1 MQKLKKQRNQF
12 KYDINLMEKD
22 LIECTE
28 QTEVKNVMSLVVNE
42 NGLKRMS
49 EETKKTETVVY
60 R

>member
-1 MQKLKKQRNQF
+1 MEKLKKQRNQF
-12 KYDINLMEKD
+12 KYDINLMKKD

>member
-1 MQKLKKQRNQF
+1 
-12 KYDINLMEKD
+12 MEKD

-28 QTEVKNVMSLVVNE
+28 QTEVKNVMWLVVKE

-49 EETKKTETVVY
+49 EETKKTETVVH

>member
-1 MQKLKKQRNQF
+1 MEKLKKQRNQF

-22 LIECTE
+22 LIECIE

-49 EETKKTETVVY
+49 EETKKTETVVH

>member
-1 MQKLKKQRNQF
+1 MEKLKKQRNQF
-12 KYDINLMEKD
+12 KYDINLMEKN

>member
-1 MQKLKKQRNQF
+1 MEKLKKQRNQF

>member
-1 MQKLKKQRNQF
+1 MEKLKKQRNQF

-49 EETKKTETVVY
+49 EETKKTETVVH

>member
-1 MQKLKKQRNQF
+1 MEKLKKQRNQF

-22 LIECTE
+22 LIECTA

>member
-1 MQKLKKQRNQF
+1 MEKLKKQRNQF

-28 QTEVKNVMSLVVNE
+28 QTEVKNFMSLVVNE

-49 EETKKTETVVY
+49 EETKKTETVVH

>member
-1 MQKLKKQRNQF
+1 MEKLKKQRNQF

-28 QTEVKNVMSLVVNE
+28 QTEVKNFMSLVVNE

>member
-1 MQKLKKQRNQF
+1 MEKLKKQRNQF

-28 QTEVKNVMSLVVNE
+28 QTEVKNVMSLVVKE

-49 EETKKTETVVY
+49 EETKKTETVVH

>member
-1 MQKLKKQRNQF
+1 MEKLKKQRNQF

-22 LIECTE
+22 LIECIE